1 MHTTAKYI
9 LLCLI
14 LTFAN
19 TLYAQ
24 LSGIHTYTIND
35 DGASPKI
42 LTLYKSSKGFLLAGT
57 ANGLYR
63 FDGRQFNSYNFS
75 DTILKKAVT
84 AIAEDKDGKI
94 WLGLQSGQIA
104 FLENKLVKLLNA
116 EEGHPAAAITSIL
129 EGASQTIF
137 FATAGEGIYYYRN
150 RRFYNIN
157 MDDGLSDNYVY
168 DLLLNKSGLIASTD
182 RGLNIINLIEGK
194 KQIQT
199 YTSANGLPDNI
210 VRCLYA
216 KNNTQCRIGMQD
228 KGIGIYEPSI
238 NNIDSSSYIKAWKYG
253 QVNSIVSNQQQLWA
267 ATEDNGIV
275 IMQYANRNMNG
286 LIGIK
291 AINTGFSKTDNLL
304 NDDEGNTWFTSNNH
318 LVKTTGGQLQNIIAF
333 NSKMYSQTHC
343 ILADRS
349 GNIWVNDNAGLRK
362 YFVSNNKWESK
373 KYALTLLNS
382 KTDITSLFEDKFG
395 IIWVGTM
402 GKGVIIIDPLT
413 GKSRNLTED
422 NLLVNG
428 SVLSINGKAEQ
439 VWISGLEGAVLCK
452 LTNANKDINATYSFE
467 NYSKVSGIGSN
478 YIYSTMGDSKN
489 RVWFATDGKG
499 VSVFDN
505 GRFTYYNQNNGI
517 KSLVIYSLCED
528 TNGNIWFST
537 LEGGVYKFDG
547 KNFTNLSVQ
556 QGLND
561 ATITAL
567 STDIKGNIIAIS
579 KKGINIIDT
588 KTNSISYLDANQG
601 LEELSTDN
609 AITSADNKIYFISNK
624 GIIQYVP
631 SYQSVLPKMVLDKV
645 QLFLNDIDIA
655 KKRTFAYD
663 ENNLGFYFT
672 GISFSHP
679 DKIRYQYK
687 LQGLS
692 NEWITT
698 KDNSINFPKLPA
710 GEYTFLVR
718 ASLNNQFSAGSQA
731 SYSFTISK
739 PFWLQWWF
747 ISVAILVVAG
757 SVYWFIKLREKRAQR
772 WERIEKEKI
781 QSQFETL
788 KSQVNP
794 HFLFNSFNTLIS
806 VIEENPESAVEYTEH
821 LSDLYRKIVIYR
833 DNDTIT
839 LGEEINLIN
848 DYFFIQKKRFGNHL
862 TCTIDLKEEDLKNY
876 RIAPLTLQLLC
887 ENAVKHNAV
896 SSETPLIIRIFV
908 QADQLVVQNNINKK
922 LTTEIG
928 AGMGLRN
935 IQNRYRHLSKKEF
948 GIEKTNKEFIV
959 YIPLLLS

>member
-19 TLYAQ
+19 TLCAQ
-24 LSGIHTYTIND
+24 ISGIHSYTIND

-42 LTLYKSSKGFLLAGT
+42 LTLIKSSKGFLLAGT

-63 FDGRQFNSYNFS
+63 FDGRQFSYYNFS
-75 DTILKKAVT
+75 DTPSKKAIT

-94 WLGLQSGQIA
+94 WLGLQSGQIGYV
-104 FLENKLVKLLNA
+104 ENKLVKLLNP

-129 EGASQTIF
+129 QDASQTIF
-137 FATAGEGIYYYRN
+137 FATAGEGIYYYQN
-150 RRFYNIN
+150 KRFYNIN
-157 MDDGLSDNYVY
+157 TDDGLSDNYVY
-168 DLLLNKSGLIASTD
+168 DLLPNKQGVIACTD
-182 RGLNIINLIEGK
+182 RGLNIINSGSK
-194 KQIQT
+194 KKITT

-216 KNNTQCRIGMQD
+216 KNNTQCWIGMQD
-228 KGIGIYEPSI
+228 KGIGIYNSST
-238 NNIDSSSYIKAWKYG
+238 NNIDSSSYIKDWKYG
-253 QVNSIVSNQQQLWA
+253 QVNSIISNQQQLWA
-267 ATEDNGIV
+267 ATEDKGI
-275 IMQYANRNMNG
+275 IMLQYDRNLNA
-286 LIGIK
+286 LTGIE
-291 AINTGFSKTDNLL
+291 AVNTSFSKTNNLL
-304 NDDEGNTWFTSNNH
+304 NDDEGNTWFTSNNQ
-318 LVKTTGGQLQNIIAF
+318 LVKTTGGQLQNIIPLDTKSYREA
-333 NSKMYSQTHC
+333 HA
-343 ILADRS
+343 ILADRA
-349 GNIWVNDNAGLRK
+349 GNIWVNEIAGLRK
-362 YFVSNNKWESK
+362 HFVSNNKWESK
-373 KYALTLLNS
+373 KYPLSLLNS
-382 KTDITSLFEDKFG
+382 KTDITSLFEDRFG
-395 IIWVGTM
+395 LLWVGTM
-402 GKGVIIIDPLT
+402 GKGVIILDPLT

-428 SVLSINGKAEQ
+428 SVLSINGKSDQ

-452 LTNANKDINATYSFE
+452 LTDANKDINTPYRFT

-478 YIYSTMGDSKN
+478 YIYSTMVDSKN

-505 GRFTYYNQNNGI
+505 GRFTNYNQNNGI

-528 TNGNIWFST
+528 SNGNIWFST

-567 STDIKGNIIAIS
+567 SKDIKGNIIAIS
-579 KKGINIIDT
+579 KNGINIIDT

-609 AITSADNKIYFISNK
+609 AITSFGNKIYFISNK

-631 SYQSVLPKMVLDKV
+631 SYLSVLPKMVLDKV
-645 QLFLNDIDIA
+645 QLFLTDIDLA
-655 KKRTFAYD
+655 KKGTFAYD
-663 ENNLGFYFT
+663 ENNLSFYFT

-679 DKIRYQYK
+679 DKIHYQYK
-687 LQGLS
+687 LQGFS

-698 KDNSINFPKLPA
+698 KDNSVNFPKLPP
-710 GEYTFLVR
+710 GKYNFFVR

-731 SYSFTISK
+731 SYSFTIRK

-757 SVYWFIKLREKRAQR
+757 IVYWFIKLREKRAQR

-821 LSDLYRKIVIYR
+821 LSDLYRKIVTYR

-839 LGEEINLIN
+839 LGEEVNLIN
-848 DYFFIQKKRFGNHL
+848 DYFFIQKKRFGNYL
-862 TCTIDLKEEDLKNY
+862 TCAIDLKEEDLLNY

-896 SSETPLIIRIFV
+896 SSETPLIIRIFIK
-908 QADQLVVQNNINKK
+908 ADQLVVQNNINKK
-922 LTTEIG
+922 LTIEKG
-928 AGMGLRN
+928 AGLGLQN
-935 IQNRYRHLSKKEF
+935 IQNRYRHLSKKELR
-948 GIEKTNKEFIV
+948 IEKTDEEFIV

>member
-9 LLCLI
+9 LFCLVF
-14 LTFAN
+14 LSVAHAVH
-19 TLYAQ
+19 AQ
-24 LSGIHTYTIND
+24 LSGIHTYTINE

-42 LTLYKSSKGFLLAGT
+42 LTLYKTSKGFLLAGT

-75 DTILKKAVT
+75 DTVSKKAVT
-84 AIAEDKDGKI
+84 AIAEDKNGKV

-104 FLENKLVKLLNA
+104 YVENKQVRLLNA
-116 EEGHPAAAITSIL
+116 PEGHPAVAITSIL
-129 EGASQTIF
+129 QDDPQTIF
-137 FATAGEGIYYYRN
+137 FATAGGGIYYYQN
-150 RRFYNIN
+150 KRFYNIN

-168 DLLLNKSGLIASTD
+168 NLLLNQSGLIACTD
-182 RGLNIINLIEGK
+182 RGLNIIHLKQGK
-194 KQIQT
+194 KHIQT

-216 KNNTQCRIGMQD
+216 KNNKQCWIGMQD
-228 KGIGIYEPSI
+228 KGIGIYTPLL
-238 NNIDSSSYIKAWKYG
+238 NKIDSNSYVKGWKYG
-253 QVNSIVSNQQQLWA
+253 QVNSIISTQQKLWA

-275 IMQYANRNMNG
+275 IMQYDRDRNA
-286 LIGIK
+286 LTGIE
-291 AINTGFSKTDNLL
+291 AANTGFSKTNNLL
-304 NDDEGNTWFTSNNH
+304 NDDEGNTWFTSNDQ
-318 LVKTTGGQLQNIIAF
+318 LVKTTGGQLQNIIPF
-333 NSKMYSQTHC
+333 NSKQYRETHA
-343 ILADRS
+343 ILADS
-349 GNIWVNDNAGLRK
+349 GGNIWVNENAGLRK
-362 YFVSNNKWESK
+362 YFTRNNKWESVR
-373 KYALTLLNS
+373 YPLPLLNS

-395 IIWVGTM
+395 LIWIGTM
-402 GKGVIIIDPLT
+402 GKGVIIIDPST
-413 GKSRNLTED
+413 GKNRNLTED
-422 NLLVNG
+422 SLLVNG
-428 SVLSINGKAEQ
+428 SVLSVNGKNEQ

-452 LTNANKDINATYSFE
+452 LTDANKDINVPYSFV

-478 YIYSTMGDSKN
+478 YIYSTLVDSKN

-505 GRFTYYNQNNGI
+505 GRFTNYNQNNGI

-528 TNGNIWFST
+528 LKGNIWFST

-547 KNFTNLSVQ
+547 RKFTNLSVQ

-567 STDIKGNIIAIS
+567 STDIKGNIIAVS

-609 AITSADNKIYFISNK
+609 PITSFNNKIYFISNK

-631 SYQSVLPKMVLDKV
+631 SYQSVLPKIVLDNV
-645 QLFLNDIDIA
+645 QLFLKDIDIA
-655 KKRTFAYD
+655 KKGAFAYD
-663 ENNLGFYFT
+663 ENNLSFSFT

-687 LQGLS
+687 LQGFG
-692 NEWITT
+692 NQWITT
-698 KDNSINFPKLPA
+698 KDNSVNFPKLPP
-710 GEYTFLVR
+710 GKYTFMVR
-718 ASLNNQFSAGSQA
+718 VSLNTKFSSSSQA
-731 SYSFTISK
+731 IYSFIISK

-747 ISVAILVVAG
+747 IVTGILLVAAC
-757 SVYWFIKLREKRAQR
+757 VYWFIKLRERRAQR

-821 LSDLYRKIVIYR
+821 LSDLYRKIVTYR
-833 DNDTIT
+833 DNDTIS

-862 TCTIDLKEEDLKNY
+862 TCTINLKEADLKNFQ
-876 RIAPLTLQLLC
+876 IAPLTLQLLC
-887 ENAVKHNAV
+887 ENAVKHNAI
-896 SSETPLIIRIFV
+896 SSETPLIIEIFI
-908 QADQLVVQNNINKK
+908 QGDQLVVKNNINKK
-922 LTTEIG
+922 LTPEIG
-928 AGMGLRN
+928 AGMGLQN
-935 IQNRYRHLSKKEF
+935 IQNRYLHLSKKELR
-948 GIEKTNKEFIV
+948 IEKNDKEFAV